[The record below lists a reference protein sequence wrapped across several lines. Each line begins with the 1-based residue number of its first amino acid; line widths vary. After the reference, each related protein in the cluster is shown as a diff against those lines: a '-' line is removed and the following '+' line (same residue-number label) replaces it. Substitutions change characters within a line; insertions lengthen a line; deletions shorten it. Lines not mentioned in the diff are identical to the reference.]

1 MLVENSSEGQA
12 MTLAIDARGLR
23 KRFGR
28 TEVLAGLD
36 LAVPAGTVF
45 ALLGPNGAGKTT
57 TINILTT
64 LVEPD
69 AGTAHVAGFDV
80 LARPEEVKRR
90 IALTGQS
97 AAVDEV
103 LTGTENLVMLGRLS
117 GLGRREARDRA
128 AELLER
134 FGLADAAGR
143 RVGTYSGGMRRRLDL
158 ALSLILTLPVLF
170 LDEPTTGLDTRSRQE
185 LWSVI
190 RSLAADGTTVFL
202 TTQYLEEA
210 DRLADRI
217 AVLDHGRI
225 AAEGTADELKARIGG
240 DVVELRDADGEL
252 VLELPTDGSVHG
264 LRAAIDELDRTPA
277 ATRDGVAVSIR
288 RPSLDDVFLAITGRD
303 PSVPLISGDGVAR
316 ELLETK

>member
-1 MLVENSSEGQA
+1 MP
-12 MTLAIDARGLR
+12 LAIEAHGLR

-28 TEVLAGLD
+28 TDVLAGLD
-36 LAVPAGTVF
+36 LAVPAGTIF

-64 LVEPD
+64 LVRPD
-69 AGTAHVAGFDV
+69 EGTVSVAGHDV
-80 LARPEEVKRR
+80 LARPDEVRRR
-90 IALTGQS
+90 ISLTGQS

-117 GLGRREARDRA
+117 GLSARDARARA

-134 FGLADAAGR
+134 FDLTDAAGR

-158 ALSLILTLPVLF
+158 ALSLVVAVPVIF

-185 LWSVI
+185 LWAVI
-190 RSLAADGTTVFL
+190 RSLADDGATVFL

-240 DVVELRDADGEL
+240 EVVELRDETGA
-252 VLELPTDGSVHG
+252 VLAELPTDGTVHG
-264 LRAAIDELDRTPA
+264 LRAAVERIDRLPA
-277 ATRDGVAVSIR
+277 ATAPGATIAIR

-303 PSVPLISGDGVAR
+303 AASDADITPGASPRTAP
-316 ELLETK
+316 ELQEAE

>member
-1 MLVENSSEGQA
+1 MN
-12 MTLAIDARGLR
+12 LAIETRGLR

-28 TEVLAGLD
+28 TDVLSGLD

-64 LVEPD
+64 LVRPD
-69 AGTAHVAGFDV
+69 SGTARVTGFDV
-80 LARPEEVKRR
+80 VADADEIKRR
-90 IALTGQS
+90 IGLTGQS

-103 LTGTENLVMLGRLS
+103 LTATENLVMMARLS
-117 GLGRREARDRA
+117 GLDRRAARSRA

-134 FGLADAAGR
+134 FELTDASSR

-158 ALSLILTLPVLF
+158 ALSLVVDVPVLF

-190 RSLAADGTTVFL
+190 RSLADSGTTVFL

-217 AVLDHGRI
+217 AVLDHGRV

-240 DVVELRDADGEL
+240 DVVEVRDVDGILLTER
-252 VLELPTDGSVHG
+252 PTDGSVHG
-264 LRAAIDELDRTPA
+264 LRAAIDELDRSA
-277 ATRDGVAVSIR
+277 AAAAAGVQVSIR
-288 RPSLDDVFLAITGRD
+288 RPSLDDVFLAITASGGATQTAAHAA
-303 PSVPLISGDGVAR
+303 SAHGLIES
-316 ELLETK
+316 K

>member
-1 MLVENSSEGQA
+1 MP
-12 MTLAIDARGLR
+12 LAIEAHGLR

-28 TEVLAGLD
+28 TDVLAGLD
-36 LAVPAGTVF
+36 LAVPVGTIF

-57 TINILTT
+57 TVNILTT
-64 LVEPD
+64 LVRPD
-69 AGTAHVAGFDV
+69 EGTVSVAGHDA
-80 LARPEEVKRR
+80 LARPDEVRRR
-90 IALTGQS
+90 ISLTGQS

-117 GLGRREARDRA
+117 GLSAHGARTRA

-134 FGLADAAGR
+134 FDLADAAGR

-158 ALSLILTLPVLF
+158 ALSLVVAVPVIF

-185 LWSVI
+185 LWAVI
-190 RSLAADGTTVFL
+190 RSLADNGATVFL

-240 DVVELRDADGEL
+240 EVVELRDESGS
-252 VLELPTDGSVHG
+252 VLAELPTDGTVHG
-264 LRAAIDELDRTPA
+264 LRAAVERIDLLPGA
-277 ATRDGVAVSIR
+277 AAAGATVAIR

-303 PSVPLISGDGVAR
+303 ATSDPEASGPEASAPETSAP
-316 ELLETK
+316 ELQEAK

>member
-1 MLVENSSEGQA
+1 

-23 KRFGR
+23 KRFAR
-28 TEVLAGLD
+28 TDVLAGLD

-64 LVEPD
+64 LVQAD

-80 LARPEEVKRR
+80 AAEPEEVKRR
-90 IALTGQS
+90 ISLTGQS

-103 LTGTENLVMLGRLS
+103 LTGTENLVMMGRLS
-117 GLGRREARDRA
+117 GLGRTEARSRA

-134 FGLADAAGR
+134 FGLSDAAAR
-143 RVGTYSGGMRRRLDL
+143 RVGTFSGGMRRRLDL
-158 ALSLILTLPVLF
+158 ALSLIIAVPVVF

-185 LWSVI
+185 LWTVI
-190 RSLAADGTTVFL
+190 RSLADAGTTVFL

-240 DVVELRDADGEL
+240 DVVELRDADGDL
-252 VLELPTDGSVHG
+252 LLELPTDGTVHG
-264 LRAAIDELDRTPA
+264 LRSAIDELDRRA
-277 ATRDGVAVSIR
+277 ASGAPGVSVAIR
-288 RPSLDDVFLAITGRD
+288 RPSLDDVFLAITAGGSPAGAPADGLAR
-303 PSVPLISGDGVAR
+303 PELIES
-316 ELLETK
+316 K

>member
-1 MLVENSSEGQA
+1 

-28 TEVLAGLD
+28 TDVLAGLD

-64 LVEPD
+64 LVQAD

-80 LARPEEVKRR
+80 AAEPEEVKRR
-90 IALTGQS
+90 ISLTGQS

-103 LTGTENLVMLGRLS
+103 LTGTENLVMMGRLS
-117 GLGRREARDRA
+117 GLGRTEARTRA

-134 FGLADAAGR
+134 FGLTDAATR

-158 ALSLILTLPVLF
+158 ALSLILALPVVF

-190 RSLAADGTTVFL
+190 RSLADAGTTVFL

-217 AVLDHGRI
+217 AVLDNGRI

-240 DVVELRDADGEL
+240 DVVELRDAGGEL
-252 VLELPTDGSVHG
+252 LVELPTDGTVHG
-264 LRAAIDELDRTPA
+264 LRAAIDELDRRA
-277 ATRDGVAVSIR
+277 ASGAPGVSVTIR
-288 RPSLDDVFLAITGRD
+288 RPSLDDVFLAITAGGSPAT
-303 PSVPLISGDGVAR
+303 PSADGLARPELIES
-316 ELLETK
+316 K